1 MPLSRISQKQI
12 LARVTLN
19 GTDGTAA
26 DAGDFIVQS
35 TSADEDDNILLE
47 ESTDFGTDILT
58 SEGITPPENIF
69 RKNENTL
76 KADHTI
82 SHNENAMAAGPLT
95 VDDGITLT
103 VEGNLTIVGVQF

>member
-19 GTDGTAA
+19 GTDGSAT
-26 DAGDFIVQS
+26 DAGDFIVQN
-35 TSADEDDNILLE
+35 TSADENDNILLGE
-47 ESTDFGTDILT
+47 NTDFGTDILT
-58 SEGITPPENIF
+58 SEGINPPENIF

-76 KADHTI
+76 KVNHTI

-95 VDDGITLT
+95 VESGVTLT
-103 VEGNLTIVGVQF
+103 VEGNLTIV

>member
-82 SHNENAMAAGPLT
+82 SHNENALAAGPLT
-95 VDDGITLT
+95 VDNGITLT
-103 VEGNLTIVGVQF
+103 VEGNLTIV

>member
-1 MPLSRISQKQI
+1 MALSRITQKQI

-26 DAGDFIVQS
+26 NAGDFIVQS

-47 ESTDFGTDILT
+47 DSTDFGTDILT
-58 SEGITPPENIF
+58 SEGINPPENIF

-82 SHNENAMAAGPLT
+82 SHNENAIAAGPLAI
-95 VDDGITLT
+95 DDGVTLT
-103 VEGNLTIVGVQF
+103 VEGNLSIV

>member
-26 DAGDFIVQS
+26 DAGDFIVLN
-35 TSADEDDNILLE
+35 TSADENDSLVLE
-47 ESTDFGTDILT
+47 ENTDFGTDILT
-58 SEGITPPENIF
+58 ATGTINPRENLF
-69 RKNENTL
+69 RVNENTL

-82 SHNENAMAAGPLT
+82 SHNENAMAAGPIT
-95 VDDGITLT
+95 VESGVTLT
-103 VEGNLTIVGVQF
+103 IEGNLTIV

>member
-19 GTDGTAA
+19 GTDGSAT
-26 DAGDFIVQS
+26 DAGDFIVQN
-35 TSADEDDNILLE
+35 TSADENDNILLE
-47 ESTDFGTDILT
+47 ENTDFGTDILT

-76 KADHTI
+76 KVDHTI
-82 SHNENAMAAGPLT
+82 SHNENALAAGPLT
-95 VDDGITLT
+95 VENGVTLT
-103 VEGNLTIVGVQF
+103 VEGNLTIV

>member
-1 MPLSRISQKQI
+1 MALSRITQKQV

-19 GTDGTAA
+19 GTDGTSAN
-26 DAGDFIVQS
+26 AGDFIVQD
-35 TSADEDDNILLE
+35 TSADENDKIVLE
-47 ESTDFGTDILT
+47 ENTDFGTDILT
-58 SEGITPPENIF
+58 SEGINPPENIF

-76 KADHTI
+76 KVNHTI

-103 VEGNLTIVGVQF
+103 VEGNLTIV